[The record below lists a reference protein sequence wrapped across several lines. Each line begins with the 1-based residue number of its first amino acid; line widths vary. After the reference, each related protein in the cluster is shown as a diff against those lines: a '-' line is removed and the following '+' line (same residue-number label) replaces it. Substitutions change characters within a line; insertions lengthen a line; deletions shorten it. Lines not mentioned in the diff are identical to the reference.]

1 MPVLHSFISL
11 SLDGC
16 YADARSDMSWAH
28 TQDPEQAEFTA
39 ENAKGG
45 GALVF
50 GRITYEMMKA
60 FWPTPAAAQM
70 MPDVAAQM
78 NAMPKIAFSRS
89 LKSADWNNTRV
100 VNADLAG
107 ELRRLKSG
115 KGPDMTI
122 LGSGSIVAQAASAGL
137 LDELQVILV
146 PVTLG
151 AGKRLFEGI
160 PRSIAWRREAVRQ
173 FSNGNVFLRYRPA

>member
-50 GRITYEMMKA
+50 GRITYEMMNA

-70 MPDVAAQM
+70 MPDVAAEM
-78 NAMPKIAFSRS
+78 NAMPKIVFSRT

-107 ELRRLKSG
+107 ELRKLKSG

-137 LDELQVILV
+137 LDELQVMLV

-151 AGKRLFEGI
+151 AGKRLFDGA
-160 PRSIAWRREAVRQ
+160 PRSIAWRREDVRQ

>member
-1 MPVLHSFISL
+1 MPRLASFISL

-39 ENAKGG
+39 SNAKGG

-50 GRITYEMMKA
+50 GRITYEMMRA
-60 FWPTPAAAQM
+60 FWPTPAAAQT

-78 NAMPKIAFSRS
+78 NALPKVVFSHTM
-89 LKSADWNNTRV
+89 KSADWNNTRV

-107 ELRRLKSG
+107 ELRRLKSE

-122 LGSGSIVAQAASAGL
+122 LGSGSIVGQTAAAGL
-137 LDELQVILV
+137 LDELQVMLV

-151 AGKRLFEGI
+151 AGKRLFDGI
-160 PRSIAWRREAVRQ
+160 PRSIAWRRQEVRQ
-173 FSNGNVFLRYRPA
+173 FGNGNVFLRYRPA

>member
-1 MPVLHSFISL
+1 MPHLMSFISL

-39 ENAKGG
+39 NNAKGG

-50 GRITYEMMKA
+50 GRVTYEMMA
-60 FWPTPAAAQM
+60 SFWPSPAAAEM

-78 NAMPKIAFSRS
+78 NSLPKIVFSRTM
-89 LKSADWNNTRV
+89 KSADWNNTRV
-100 VNADLAG
+100 VDADLVG
-107 ELRRLKSG
+107 ELRRLKSE
-115 KGPDMTI
+115 KGPDMAI
-122 LGSGSIVAQAASAGL
+122 LGSGSIVAQAATAGL
-137 LDELQVILV
+137 LDELQVMLV

-151 AGKRLFEGI
+151 GGKRLFDGM
-160 PRSIAWRREAVRQ
+160 PRGLSWKREEVRQ
-173 FSNGNVFLRYRPA
+173 FSNGNVFIRYRPS

>member
-1 MPVLHSFISL
+1 MPHLHSFTSL

-16 YADARSDMSWAH
+16 YADANSDMSWAH

-39 ENAKGG
+39 NNAKGG

-50 GRITYEMMKA
+50 GRITYEMMA
-60 FWPTPAAAQM
+60 SFWTTPAAAEM

-78 NAMPKIAFSRS
+78 NALPKTVFSRS
-89 LKSADWNNTRV
+89 LKSADWNNARV

-122 LGSGSIVAQAASAGL
+122 LGSGTIVAQAASAGL
-137 LDELQVILV
+137 LDGLDVMLV

-151 AGKRLFEGI
+151 AGKRLFDGI
-160 PRSIAWRREAVRQ
+160 PRSLAWRREEVRQ
-173 FSNGNVFLRYRPA
+173 FSNGNVFIRYKPA

>member
-50 GRITYEMMKA
+50 GRITYEMMNA

-70 MPDVAAQM
+70 MPDVAAEM
-78 NAMPKIAFSRS
+78 NAMPKIVFSRT

-107 ELRRLKSG
+107 ELRKLKSG

-137 LDELQVILV
+137 LDELQVMLV

-151 AGKRLFEGI
+151 AGKRLFDGI
-160 PRSIAWRREAVRQ
+160 PRSLTWRRDNSRQ
-173 FSNGNVFLRYRPA
+173 FSNGNVFISYRPA

>member
-1 MPVLHSFISL
+1 MPVLHAFISL

-78 NAMPKIAFSRS
+78 NAMPKIVFSRT
-89 LKSADWNNTRV
+89 LKSADWSNTRV

-115 KGPDMTI
+115 KEPDMTI

-137 LDELQVILV
+137 LDELQVMLV

-151 AGKRLFEGI
+151 AGKRLFDGI
-160 PRSIAWRREAVRQ
+160 PRSIAWRREGVRQ